1 MKPKFRHLRSV
12 AIASSALLAI
22 SYTHAADL
30 TWDANALGAGQTDG
44 TGTWL
49 NADQWWDGSANATWN
64 NATPDNAIIGSGGT
78 GGTITLG
85 AVSAGTVL
93 LDNFGGTYTLNG
105 TSLAQTGG
113 ITVGSTAGN
122 VTIGALVTG
131 AGGVTMAGTGT
142 LTLSNVANS
151 FTGAL
156 NIENGRVF
164 TNAGTPLTN
173 QGVNSALGAGTTIVL
188 GGSGT
193 TGRLSI
199 RRDGDV
205 TSNRNITLAT
215 GGTGEIQFGNINDT
229 NFTITN
235 ADRKL
240 TLSGQISGGG
250 NLVKLGGAAVV
261 LSGNN
266 NYTGTTTV
274 NEGQL
279 RLSNAN
285 ALSGGIGETG
295 GTSGLTINGNGTIN
309 VGATIGL
316 TSASGN
322 FLRGLGTG
330 ADQFQITG
338 GV

>member
-1 MKPKFRHLRSV
+1 M
-12 AIASSALLAI
+12 
-22 SYTHAADL
+22 
-30 TWDANALGAGQTDG
+30 
-44 TGTWL
+44 
-49 NADQWWDGSANATWN
+49 
-64 NATPDNAIIGSGGT
+64 
-78 GGTITLG
+78 
-85 AVSAGTVL
+85 
-93 LDNFGGTYTLNG
+93 
-105 TSLAQTGG
+105 
-113 ITVGSTAGN
+113 AGN

-131 AGGVTMAGTGT
+131 AGDVTMAGQGT
-142 LTLSNVANS
+142 LRLSNRANS

-156 NIENGRVF
+156 IIENGRVF
-164 TNAGTPLTN
+164 TNDALAN
-173 QGVNSALGAGTTIVL
+173 QSVNSAFGAGTTIVL

-199 RRDGDV
+199 RLDGGV

-229 NFTITN
+229 NFSITN
-235 ADRKL
+235 ADRNL
-240 TLSGQISGGG
+240 TLSGQIGGGG

-316 TSASGN
+316 TAASGN

-338 GV
+338 GVSGFDANGSARQVIVHNDASFELQWGITTFNPSEFLLGSHSSVATNTITVQNKIDLNGDTRTVRVNAIPPRFPTTSAPAPARPASSRPASARSFSPEPTPTTAQRRSTPAR